1 MPRRGSA
8 GTVMTMGADDYR
20 WDDHWRRFA
29 VATLA
34 NPGQALRR
42 RAIFRLL
49 GEGAAAP
56 AAAIL
61 DFGCGSGDLLNA
73 MAARFPGVRLAGV
86 DGSAEGLAITARA
99 LPGATLA
106 QCDFT
111 VADGIPGEL
120 RGWASHVVCSEV
132 LEHVD
137 DPVRVLVNAWACLK
151 PGGRLVVTV
160 PGGPMSAFDKAIG
173 HRGHYTRERLAD
185 EMRRAGLR
193 VETAAAAGFPVF
205 NLYRMLVLLRG
216 RRLIADIEGGPT
228 PLARAVMAPLRW
240 LMPLTLDDSPW
251 GWLIVGAA
259 VRPA

>member
-1 MPRRGSA
+1 
-8 GTVMTMGADDYR
+8 MTAGADDYR
-20 WDDHWRRFA
+20 WDEHWQRFA
-29 VATLA
+29 AATLA

-56 AAAIL
+56 DATIL
-61 DFGCGSGDLLNA
+61 DFGCGSGDLLVA
-73 MAARFPGVRLAGV
+73 MAARFSGARLAGV
-86 DGSAEGLAITARA
+86 DGSAEGLTITARA
-99 LPGATLA
+99 LPRATLA

-111 VADGIPGEL
+111 VADGVPAGL

-137 DPVRVLVNAWACLK
+137 DPVRVLVNAGTCLK

-185 EMRRAGLR
+185 EIRRAGLR
-193 VETAAAAGFPVF
+193 VETVAAAGFPAF
-205 NLYRMLVLLRG
+205 NLYRMLVLMRG
-216 RRLIADIEGGPT
+216 KRLIADIEGGPSL
-228 PLARAVMAPLRW
+228 PARAVMAPLRW
-240 LMPLTLDDSPW
+240 LMPLTLADSPW

-259 VRPA
+259 VKPA

>member
-1 MPRRGSA
+1 MTA
-8 GTVMTMGADDYR
+8 GAGDYR
-20 WDDHWRRFA
+20 WDEHWKRFA
-29 VATLA
+29 AATLA
-34 NPGQALRR
+34 SPGQALRR
-42 RAIFRLL
+42 RSIFRLL

-73 MAARFPGVRLAGV
+73 MAARFPGARLAGV

-99 LPGATLA
+99 LPQATLT

-111 VADGIPGEL
+111 LPDGVPAAL
-120 RGWASHVVCSEV
+120 RGSASHVVCSEV

-137 DPVRVLVNAWACLK
+137 DPVRVLVNAGTCLR

-173 HRGHYTRERLAD
+173 HRGHYTRERLRD
-185 EMRRAGLR
+185 EINRAELR
-193 VETAAAAGFPVF
+193 VEAVAGAGFPVF
-205 NLYRMLVLLRG
+205 NLYRILVLMRG
-216 RRLIADIEGGPT
+216 RRLIADIEGGPS
-228 PLARAVMAPLRW
+228 PFARVVMAPLRW
-240 LMPLTLDDSPW
+240 LMPLALDDSPW

-259 VRPA
+259 VKPQ